1 MVKGSVMS
9 FFARADYPD
18 PQAFSLFGAE
28 HLALLAVLSVCI
40 AAGLYAL
47 KRLPPAGARYVI
59 YATAVVEPVL
69 ELSHSVWMYWT
80 GTTELV
86 KLLPLHLCGLQSL
99 FIPLAVFTNFTC
111 FRDFVYAS
119 SLLGGIFGTV
129 FPAGVAGYY
138 PLWSFQTLQTFALH
152 GLLIFVPLALI
163 RTGQHRPDPR
173 RFPRVLCIFLLAVLV
188 AGSVDR
194 ACGEN
199 YMFLYAAPENT
210 PLEWIF
216 DTFGR
221 GIYLA
226 CAFVLLAGNSF
237 LIHLPFCVLHPEGGA
252 AGLTDSPMPFSAADR
267 MQNGIGFEPG
277 KHSPFREKVSGQSHP
292 FDQRADHSRREH

>member
-1 MVKGSVMS
+1 MS
-9 FFARADYPD
+9 LFFARADYPD
-18 PQAFSLFGAE
+18 PQAFSLFSTE
-28 HLALLAVLSVCI
+28 HLALLSVLAVCI

-47 KRLPPAGARYVI
+47 KRMPPASAEKVI
-59 YATAVVEPVL
+59 YAAAVLEPVL

-99 FIPLAVFTNFTC
+99 FIPLAVFTGFTC

-163 RTGQHRPDPR
+163 RTGRHRPDPR
-173 RFPRVLCIFLLAVLV
+173 RFPRVLCIFLLAVLAV
-188 AGSVDR
+188 GSIDC
-194 ACGEN
+194 AFGEN

-221 GIYLA
+221 GVYLA
-226 CAFVLLAGNSF
+226 CAFVLLAGISF
-237 LIHLPFCVLHPEGGA
+237 AIHLPFRVPHPEGSRTGTPYSH
-252 AGLTDSPMPFSAADR
+252 GMPLSAAD
-267 MQNGIGFEPG
+267 PG
-277 KHSPFREKVSGQSHP
+277 SFGQGAYSPFREKVSGRSHL
-292 FDQRADHSRREH
+292 FDQRADHSRRGH